1 MEKIFKNNHPILIRS
16 SSARSEIFSDRTV
29 QSICKKAVVKF
40 DTTKVKFEANVWVT
54 WVVRN
59 LGEDV
64 LGHATLG
71 KGVVEVAIGSYGCDG
86 SFQLFGV
93 DTVEYI
99 MTHELGHSISLGHST
114 NPESMMYPSI
124 SNTDYAYCLL
134 N

>member
-1 MEKIFKNNHPILIRS
+1 M
-16 SSARSEIFSDRTV
+16 
-29 QSICKKAVVKF
+29 KA
-40 DTTKVKFEANVWVT
+40 EANVWVT

-59 LGEDV
+59 MGEGV
-64 LGHATLG
+64 LGHANLG

>member
-1 MEKIFKNNHPILIRS
+1 LAEREGYFNIFL
-16 SSARSEIFSDRTV
+16 RTFFNTDDG
-29 QSICKKAVVKF
+29 KKAVIDF
-40 DTTKVKFEANVWVT
+40 ETTNHRAEANVWVT

-59 LGEDV
+59 LGEGV
-64 LGHATLG
+64 LGHATIG

-114 NPESMMYPSI
+114 TSPENIMYPSI